1 MDELIFQEFKGTGN
15 MELVLDRKA
24 AELRLW
30 PAVNLNASGTRR
42 EELLLSGKRL
52 EASQFLRRALSGQ
65 KIEDAAEAMI
75 DRIGQTK
82 NNEEFLRLLSR

>member
-1 MDELIFQEFKGTGN
+1 
-15 MELVLDRKA
+15 MEMVLDRKA

-52 EASQFLRRALSGQ
+52 EAAQFFDVHWPAKNRRCRGY
-65 KIEDAAEAMI
+65 D
-75 DRIGQTK
+75 
-82 NNEEFLRLLSR
+82 